1 MDGKKKLKNK
11 KPSLSLLASTIFSKS
26 STHFFFF
33 RNTHRFSGIVLPM
46 KMKTTDGE
54 KM

>member
-11 KPSLSLLASTIFSKS
+11 KPSLPLLASTIFGKS

-33 RNTHRFSGIVLPM
+33 RNTQIQWDCVAHENEDYRW
-46 KMKTTDGE
+46 E